1 MTDTT
6 PSASSVVYGVFDG
19 SRTPPSLSPVDAA
32 ALASALPAL
41 PSAPPPESS
50 DDPEASGPFK
60 GGSVLLNRHILRRL
74 REAKLLSQQELADAL
89 CRRHIQVSIA
99 TIKRAETGHR
109 VRFRIA
115 REFAVYFGVEFDE
128 LLR

>member
-1 MTDTT
+1 MTDTN

-19 SRTPPSLSPVDAA
+19 SRPTPSLSPVDAMS
-32 ALASALPAL
+32 LASAL
-41 PSAPPPESS
+41 PSAPPSGAS
-50 DDPEASGPFK
+50 DDPEDPGLFK
-60 GGSVLLNRHILRRL
+60 NGAVLLNCGTLRRL

-89 CRRHIQVSIA
+89 CRVHIQVSIA

-115 REFAVYFGVEFDE
+115 RALAVYFKVAFDD